1 MTKLS
6 IRITADD
13 SLDENQIVLPASLL
27 DDTAVMD
34 ALGVDTQVFVTD
46 DSGIRLPQR
55 AYDQL
60 VQRSQQWMFDFS

>member
-27 DDTAVMD
+27 DDTAVLD
-34 ALGVDTQVFVTD
+34 ALGGDTQVFVTD